1 MRSYLAGTTFLT
13 GACLLVQPLYAQA
26 APQQGDP
33 AKQSAGANE
42 GIQEIIVTAQR
53 REESL
58 QRAPIAITAVGGGE
72 LRSAGVA
79 TPQGLTA
86 LLPALQV
93 NNGGVYPLFYIRG
106 VGNFNGNPL
115 SDSAVAV
122 NFNDVY
128 IGRPTST
135 YGLFY
140 DLERLEVLKGP
151 QGTLYGRNATAGSI
165 NVIPRKPKIGEY
177 DGEATLEYGNFR
189 SVRFDAGV
197 NIPVSDQAAV
207 RVAGIVAR
215 HDGYMNNGL
224 SDQDDV
230 GGRVTMLVKPSSDLS
245 FLLEG
250 DYYSQGGRGA
260 GAVVLPNGVKD
271 RIDVTSTAG
280 GAFYASQPVSI
291 AGRNFPALLPTTRQN
306 NRFWGTSATV
316 SWKPDWGSVTFIP
329 AYRGAKL
336 DFVTNSPGF
345 EIAQRE
351 RDRQLSAEL
360 RIASNDDQPLRWLIG
375 GFYFDENI
383 KSPEFATN
391 LQFNQ
396 AQQVFETGVR
406 SAAGFGRLTYE
417 VAPSV
422 RLSAGGRYT
431 HENKF
436 LDGTLSRL
444 TRLCIDLPAF
454 TTAGQVVISGPC
466 PGAAPFASGSG
477 PVPARVP
484 FNPAFPFVGFN
495 EIYGPTAIFQT
506 AGTIVNDE
514 SLSSGRFTWRLG
526 ADWDITPRNLLY
538 ANYETGFKA
547 GGFFF
552 SSDGGS
558 YRPEKIQAYTI
569 GSKNRFFGNRLQLN
583 IEGFYWRYADQQI
596 SELGMD
602 SAGNTIFPTRN
613 IGKATFKGF
622 EVETQLLPFRNTL
635 LKADIQY
642 IDAVYKSFVYQV
654 PNQGPPLTGCQA
666 SGLAAPSIT
675 IDCSGKRPPNAPK
688 WVVNLGAQQK
698 LPLSNDGELVFDA
711 RAHFQTK
718 ALVGLDFLP
727 QQIQKA
733 YWLTDA
739 SVTYNFPGRHLFLT
753 GFVNN
758 AFDRR
763 VVSGALIVP
772 FSSFLIGQLN
782 SPRTYG
788 VRGGFKF

>member
-1 MRSYLAGTTFLT
+1 MKSYLAATTFLVS
-13 GACLLVQPLYAQA
+13 ACFMMQPLYAQD
-26 APQQGDP
+26 APAQDTS
-33 AKQSAGANE
+33 AEQSESA

-53 REESL
+53 KEESL
-58 QRAPIAITAVGGGE
+58 QRAPIAITAVGGAD
-72 LRSAGVA
+72 LRSAGVVA
-79 TPQGLTA
+79 PQNLTA
-86 LLPALQV
+86 LVPALQV

-165 NVIPRKPKIGEY
+165 NIIPRKPKIGEY
-177 DGEATLEYGNFR
+177 GGEATLEYGNFDT
-189 SVRFDAGV
+189 VRLDAAA
-197 NIPVSDQAAV
+197 NIPVSDQAAI
-207 RVAGIVAR
+207 RVSGIVAR
-215 HDGYMNNGL
+215 HDGYMNNRT

-230 GGRVTMLVKPSSDLS
+230 GGRVMMLVEPSSDLS
-245 FLLEG
+245 IMLEG
-250 DYYSQGGRGA
+250 DYYSQGGTGA

-271 RIDVTSTAG
+271 RIDVTSPAG
-280 GAFYASQPVSI
+280 GAFYVTQPAGV
-291 AGRNFPALLPTTRQN
+291 AGRNLAALPPTTRQN
-306 NRFWGTSATV
+306 NKFWGTSATV
-316 SWKPDWGSVTFIP
+316 KWDADWGSVTFIP
-329 AYRGAKL
+329 AYRAAKL
-336 DFVTNSPGF
+336 DFVTNTPGF

-360 RIASNDDQPLRWLIG
+360 RIASNTDQPLQWLIG

-383 KSPEFATN
+383 KAPAFNVN

-396 AQQVFETGVR
+396 AQQVFKTGVT

-417 VAPSV
+417 ITPSV
-422 RLSAGGRYT
+422 RLTAGGRYT
-431 HENKF
+431 HEKKF

-454 TTAGQVVISGPC
+454 TNAGQVAISGPC
-466 PGAAPFASGSG
+466 PGAAPFTTGGSF
-477 PVPARVP
+477 PVPAQVP
-484 FNPAFPFVGFN
+484 FDPTFPFVGFN

-506 AGTIVNDE
+506 AGFIVNDE
-514 SLSSGRFTWRLG
+514 KLSSGRFTWRVG

-552 SSDGGS
+552 SADGGS

-569 GSKNRFFGNRLQLN
+569 GSKNRFLDNRLQLN
-583 IEGFYWRYADQQI
+583 IEAYYWRYSDQQI
-596 SELGMD
+596 SALGID
-602 SAGNTIFPTRN
+602 SAQNIIFPTRN

-622 EVETQLLPFRNTL
+622 EIETQVLPFPNTL
-635 LKADIQY
+635 LRADVQY
-642 IDAVYKSFVYQV
+642 LDAVYKSFVYQV

-666 SGLAAPSIT
+666 SGLASPSIT

-688 WVVNLGAQQK
+688 WTLNLGAQQTV
-698 LPLSNDGELVFDA
+698 PLGNGGNFVADA
-711 RAHFQTK
+711 RAHFQTETL
-718 ALVGLDFLP
+718 AGLDFLP
-727 QQIQKA
+727 GEIQKE
-733 YWLTDA
+733 YWLVDG
-739 SVTYNFPGRHLFLT
+739 SLTYNFPGDRLFLT
-753 GFVNN
+753 GFINN
-758 AFDRR
+758 AFDKR

-788 VRGGFKF
+788 IRGGFKF